1 MAKKFRLKR
10 NNFPLSHNILN
21 TQKLG
26 ALCPVGVEVNL
37 PADKFVGTM
46 QALVKFDSLVH
57 AGYYQFDIHSFGI
70 HAPLRLLWDD
80 YEAFVT
86 GGESGDERP
95 VPPYIE
101 APADTGWTVG
111 SLGEQLGFD
120 IGIPGLKC
128 SALPFRL
135 YALWYNTYVRDPILQ
150 PELPISKASGLDT
163 ITNTQLMQFN
173 WQKDRFTTARPFTQL
188 GDEVVIPLANSAP
201 VIGNGISFTMGSEF
215 EDGSANYFNIGTQGD
230 NVTNG
235 TPYVVDT
242 QYNTPVQIPAPLGI
256 PKKIF
261 SDGRAASGLQADLTS
276 TTGISP
282 MDLKFAL
289 AQQTWKS
296 RRALYGSKLRDLLSF
311 MGVRYSDARLE
322 NPITFMHRK
331 TSVDITEV
339 LQTAPSADSFVGN
352 QAGRGTGYNGS
363 NRYNLYCEEWGLTM
377 FLCAVTTKPFYMY
390 GMDPQLSFEVREDLY
405 VPELAHAGLIPIK
418 NKEIR
423 AKGTDSDEE
432 TWGWTMYGDQF
443 RTRPNRV
450 HGAFRTTEKAWHT
463 ARDYSDGAVPP
474 LNGDFITMNPTTRI
488 FNNESADDIQTG
500 EKQRL
505 KMLIRHNITARRI
518 LTKNGDPSF
527 NI

>member
-70 HAPLRLLWDD
+70 HAPLRLLWTD

-86 GGESGDERP
+86 GGETGDERP

-150 PELPISKASGLDT
+150 PELPISTASGLDT
-163 ITNTQLMQFN
+163 VTNTQLMQFN

-188 GDEVVIPLANSAP
+188 GDEIVVPLLGNNAP
-201 VIGNGISFTMGSEF
+201 VVGNGMALGIT
-215 EDGSANYFNIGTQGD
+215 DGTKNAALYYNSNSVFNSNIGGYGED
-230 NVTNG
+230 VG
-235 TPYVVDT
+235 TTETASIGLTSSKTV
-242 QYNTPVQIPAPLGI
+242 GI
-256 PKKIF
+256 T
-261 SDGRAASGLQADLTS
+261 SDSTKSGMVADLTQVS
-276 TTGISP
+276 GVSP

-289 AQQTWKS
+289 AQQTWKT
-296 RRALYGSKLRDLLSF
+296 RRSLYGSKLRDLLSF

-463 ARDYSDGAVPP
+463 ARDYADGAVPP

-488 FNNESADDIQTG
+488 FNNESADDEQTG

-505 KMLIRHNITARRI
+505 KMLIRHNISARRI